1 MTAPLWTAAELRAAT
16 GGQLAQEPAI
26 SGVSID
32 SRTVGPGELFVALRD
47 ARDGHD
53 FVADALTRGAAA
65 AMVDR
70 DPPGIAPGAP
80 LLRVAETLAGL
91 AALGAAG
98 RARSAARVAAVTGSV
113 GKTGTKDMLRLALG
127 TAGPTH
133 AAVASYNNHWG
144 VPLTLARMPRE
155 SAFAVIEIGMNN
167 PGEIAP
173 LARLARPH
181 LVCVT
186 AIGEA
191 HIGHMGGLAAIAE
204 EKGSIAA
211 GLAPGGVAV
220 LHRDTPFFARL
231 EAIARANGAARIIG
245 FGADPAA
252 EARLLDATTGPEGTR
267 ARLDLMGR
275 PVEVVL
281 PQAIGLHHAQN
292 ACAALAV
299 AAALGLDA
307 AQAAAALAG
316 YAPGAGRGAARP
328 VALPGGGTALLVDES
343 YNAAFPA
350 MRAALATLARRPAAG
365 RRIAV
370 LGDMRE
376 LGAFSADLH
385 AALAADAAAA
395 ADLVFCC
402 GPEMARLYALLPAAK
417 RGLHAPDSAA
427 LAPLLPPALGDGDVV
442 LVKGALGSRMAIIVQ
457 ALTAEKAPAAPAE
470 EKAPAALAVKKAPAA
485 PGDRAS

>member
-1 MTAPLWTAAELRAAT
+1 MSAPLWTAAELRAAT
-16 GGQLAQEPAI
+16 GGTLAREAAAG
-26 SGVSID
+26 GVSID
-32 SRTVGPGELFVALRD
+32 SRSVAPGDLFVALRD

-53 FVADALTRGAAA
+53 FVAEALARGAAA

-70 DPPGIAPGAP
+70 DPPGVAPDAP

-91 AALGAAG
+91 AALGTAG
-98 RARSAARVAAVTGSV
+98 RARTAARVVGVTGSV

-127 TAGPTH
+127 AHGPAH

-155 SAFAVIEIGMNN
+155 AAFAVIEIGMNN

-173 LARLARPH
+173 LARMARPH
-181 LVCVT
+181 AVCIT

-191 HIGHMGGLAAIAE
+191 HIGHMGSLAAIAE

-211 GLAPGGVAV
+211 GLEPAGVAV
-220 LHRDTPFFARL
+220 LNRDTPFFPRL
-231 EAIARANGAARIIG
+231 AGIARAHGAARILG
-245 FGADPAA
+245 FGKDAAA
-252 EARLLDATTGPEGTR
+252 EVRLLEATTGPEGTR
-267 ARLDLMGR
+267 ARIALPDG
-275 PVEVVL
+275 VAEVAL
-281 PQAIGLHHAQN
+281 PDAIGLHHAQN

-299 AAALGLDA
+299 VAALGLDVA
-307 AQAAAALAG
+307 GAAAALAD

-343 YNAAFPA
+343 YNAAVPA
-350 MRAALATLARRPAAG
+350 MRAALATLALRPATG

-385 AALAADAAAA
+385 EGLAPDAAAA
-395 ADLVFCC
+395 ADLVFTC
-402 GPEMARLYALLPAAK
+402 GPEMARLHARLPAAR
-417 RGLHAPDSAA
+417 RGAHAPDSAA
-427 LAPLLPPALGDGDVV
+427 LAPLVRAALRDGDVV
-442 LVKGALGSRMAIIVQ
+442 LVKGALGSRMKIIIE
-457 ALTAEKAPAAPAE
+457 AL
-470 EKAPAALAVKKAPAA
+470 AA
-485 PGDRAS
+485 PGNMQAPGAPGDSAS